1 MNNFRECRN
10 LIKSDLLRL
19 KNGKCTV
26 LVIIRY
32 LLINASFKI
41 TFWFRLGTYLKNKNN
56 LLTTVFYYLVF
67 IFHKNNQ
74 YKTGIQLPIGTIIG
88 KGLQFSH
95 FSCVVINSKALIGE
109 YCTIFQGVTIGSVRG
124 KGTPI
129 IGDNVVIATGA
140 KILGNVKVGNNVFV
154 GANSVVINDIPD
166 NAVVGGIP
174 AKILNMDGISNV
186 KLYKF
191 Y

>member
-1 MNNFRECRN
+1 MKNFRDCKK
-10 LIKSDLLRL
+10 LIKCDLLRL
-19 KNGKCTV
+19 NQGNCTALV
-26 LVIIRY
+26 LIRY
-32 LLINASFKI
+32 LITNASFKI
-41 TFWFRLGTYLKNKNN
+41 TFWFRFGSYLRNKNN
-56 LLTTVFYYLVF
+56 IFTTLLYYLVF
-67 IFHKNNQ
+67 IIHKNNQ
-74 YKTGIQLPIGTIIG
+74 YKTGIQLPIGTVIG

-95 FSCVVINSKALIGE
+95 FSCVVINSESLIGE

-129 IGDNVVIATGA
+129 IGNNVVIASGA

-166 NAVVGGIP
+166 NAIVGGIP
-174 AKILNMDGISNV
+174 AKILNMDGINNV

-191 Y
+191 